1 MQTETRKSKL
11 DPERPQAVEDHGA
24 KRSAPEGLRT
34 NGTTTPTPSDR
45 PSPEPSVPPKNRRRG
60 YLIVGGVAA
69 VLGLVGGGY
78 ILLTA
83 GQENTD
89 DAQVGADV
97 VPVGLRVG
105 GLVTK
110 VFVRENQLVKQG
122 DALAEIDDADYS
134 AREKQAEAELAT
146 AEAQARAADAQVQVV
161 EATSRGG
168 LVSAQAMVTGSS
180 AGVGSAAAQAEAA
193 KASLDRALVNAH
205 KAQIDLDRAKELRAA
220 NAVPPQMLD
229 DAQASFDAAQAA
241 VAQARAQLA
250 FAEQSRATAAAQV
263 SEAQGKL
270 SQSRPVDAQID
281 EARAQAALAHAKYD
295 SAKAQLDLAK
305 LQLAYTRVSAP
316 ADGTAS
322 RLTVHPGQ
330 LVAVGQPVIQLV
342 PTVTYVVANFK
353 ETQVGEM
360 RPGQPA
366 EITVDAYGSRKFKG
380 KVESISGGTGASFSL
395 LPADNATGNFV
406 KVVQRVPVRIA
417 WENLPADVPMRAGL
431 SADVTV
437 EVGK

>member
-1 MQTETRKSKL
+1 MQTEVTKTK
-11 DPERPQAVEDHGA
+11 PQ
-24 KRSAPEGLRT
+24 PEGAPA
-34 NGTTTPTPSDR
+34 NGSATTTPSGPPLAES
-45 PSPEPSVPPKNRRRG
+45 SPPPKNRRRG
-60 YLIVGGVAA
+60 YLIVAGVAV
-69 VLGLVGGGY
+69 VLGIVGGGY

-83 GQENTD
+83 GQETTD

-110 VFVRENQLVKQG
+110 VYIRENQLVKQG
-122 DALAEIDDADYS
+122 DVLAEIDDADYS

-146 AEAQARAADAQVQVV
+146 ADAQARAADAQVQVV

-168 LVSAQAMVTGSS
+168 LVSAQALVTGSS

-193 KASLDRALVNAH
+193 KASLDRALVNAR
-205 KAQIDLDRAKELRAA
+205 KAQLDLDRAKELRAA
-220 NAVPPQMLD
+220 NAVPPQALD
-229 DAQASFDAAQAA
+229 DAQAAFDSSQAQ
-241 VAQARAQLA
+241 VTQARAQLA
-250 FAEQSRATAAAQV
+250 FAEQSRATAQAQV
-263 SEAQGKL
+263 GEAQGRL
-270 SQSRPVDAQID
+270 SQSKPVDAQID

-305 LQLAYTRVSAP
+305 LQLSYTKVSAP
-316 ADGTAS
+316 ADGIAS

-342 PTVTYVVANFK
+342 PTLTYVVANFK

-360 RPGQPA
+360 RPGQAA
-366 EITVDAYGSRKFKG
+366 EISVDAFTGRKFKG